1 MYITSVRVP
10 DAMQLELKQH
20 VLESEALKRELETA
34 KAKCNFLENA
44 IAQWQKEGALS
55 VERAAALVDA
65 PMAFALTG
73 GATTVA
79 DLAHRLTS
87 LEMRELN
94 ERQRADH
101 ISRLYEQLRLTLAE
115 FERRNSELERNMEQV
130 LVCLCVCVSLCLC
143 DYVSVSLCLI
153 VCLSLFLYL
162 SISLEPLFGV
172 CCSCFSLA
180 LVRTLPAASYM
191 SFDR

>member
-1 MYITSVRVP
+1 MPVA
-10 DAMQLELKQH
+10 DALQLELKQH

-44 IAQWQKEGALS
+44 IVQWQKEGALS
-55 VERAAALVDA
+55 VERAAALVEA
-65 PMAFALTG
+65 PVALALSASG
-73 GATTVA
+73 GGRPGALMTVA

-130 LVCLCVCVSLCLC
+130 LVSSHSASHLSSSRCSAFGLCASHVSVHAVVFLRLGSFAPTHLCVGVRACECVRCLHQQK
-143 DYVSVSLCLI
+143 
-153 VCLSLFLYL
+153 
-162 SISLEPLFGV
+162 
-172 CCSCFSLA
+172 
-180 LVRTLPAASYM
+180 
-191 SFDR
+191 